1 MRVTRA
7 LLPAILLVAVA
18 LAGCVQGGEGSGA
31 LRGQKAPAFVLT
43 SLENE
48 TVGTNASQGKVLFID
63 FMGARCATCHLAMR
77 ELVPLQEEFH
87 EDVDFVS
94 VDVGS
99 YTPGLGGRNAEE
111 LRGFRDKY
119 NASWPFA
126 MDTLDQNTAARY
138 EVLALPTAVLVD
150 QDGVVACRESGVSTQ
165 EHLAG
170 WINHT
175 LDNGYDPDFRC

>member
-1 MRVTRA
+1 MPVTRA
-7 LLPAILLVAVA
+7 LIPVVLLLAMG
-18 LAGCVQGGEGSGA
+18 LAGCVQSDEGGA

-43 SLENE
+43 SLENQ
-48 TVGTNASQGKVLFID
+48 TVGTNASEGRVLFID

-77 ELVPLQEEFH
+77 QLVPLQEQFAGQVE
-87 EDVDFVS
+87 FVS

-99 YTPGLGGRNAEE
+99 YNPALGGRNAEE

-126 MDTLDQNTAARY
+126 MDTLEQNTAARY
-138 EVLALPTAVLVD
+138 EVIALPTAVLVD
-150 QDGVVACRESGVSTQ
+150 QDGLVACRESGASTQ
-165 EHLAG
+165 AHLAG

-175 LDNGYDPDFRC
+175 LAHGYDPDFGC

>member
-1 MRVTRA
+1 MRVARA
-7 LLPAILLVAVA
+7 LVPVVLLVAVS
-18 LAGCVQGGEGSGA
+18 LAGCVQSDEGGA

-48 TVGTNASQGKVLFID
+48 TIGTNASQGNLLFVD
-63 FMGARCATCHLAMR
+63 LMGANCSTCHAAMR
-77 ELVPLQEEFH
+77 ELVPLH
-87 EDVDFVS
+87 ERYGDEVDFVS

-99 YTPGLGGRNAEE
+99 YIPALGGRNADE

-126 MDTLDQNTAARY
+126 MDTLEQNTAARY
-138 EVLALPTAVLVD
+138 EVLALPTAVLID
-150 QDGVVACRESGVSTQ
+150 QDGVIACRESGVSSQ

-170 WINHT
+170 WIDHT
-175 LDNGYDPDFRC
+175 LVHGSDPDFRC